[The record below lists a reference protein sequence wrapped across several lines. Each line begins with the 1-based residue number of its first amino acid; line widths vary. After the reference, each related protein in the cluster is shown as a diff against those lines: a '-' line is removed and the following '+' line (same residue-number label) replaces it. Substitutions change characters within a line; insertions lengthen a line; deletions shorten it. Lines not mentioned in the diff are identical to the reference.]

1 MKQKLHILIVISL
14 VSLYNA
20 QSLEKDSINTIVEQ
34 QIKTIELKANKKLV
48 ERKIDRLV
56 FNVENS
62 VSATGGDAID
72 ALKVTPGI
80 KVQNDKVSI
89 IGKGNI
95 LVLINDRPTQLSGDD
110 LISYLKTLKSDE
122 IKKIE
127 VITNP
132 SSKYTAEGNSGV
144 LNIITK
150 NTKKNT
156 WNSSI
161 RSVYQQAS
169 YATGSIGGNFN
180 LQKNKLTFYSSINYL
195 NGSIAPLE
203 TNNIFYPN
211 ITWQEVNNRRDYSNS
226 LSTRLGLDYRF
237 SDKITTGF
245 TYGNFNSKPLIKD
258 FTKSNLINPVTNITD
273 SLIYNKGRNS
283 NVRNSNIFNYHIIY
297 NIDTIGRKLSID
309 FDYFNFNLSRNRN
322 FTTERLNPDLTPID
336 SDYFTQNRNY
346 GNQNINNFSLNFDM
360 EHPMKWI
367 TFNYGFRFSHTKT
380 NNDFDFYDVSNNSE
394 TLDESQSNSFIYK
407 ENTQSYYFSANKSIS
422 EKWEA
427 KAGLRLENT
436 KTEGFSKTLNQTTA
450 INYTKLFPTFYLS
463 YNPNENNS
471 FSINYGRRIN
481 RPSYNY
487 LNPFRWVSSP
497 YSYTEGNPFLK
508 PSFVNNLELE
518 YSYKDKIITNLYYS
532 GLKNGFEQLTVV
544 DPMTNTQQIIPK
556 NFIKSVTFGITQTL
570 ILKPFS
576 WLNTNFTSDIYYS
589 STKSQV
595 PVTLQS
601 LKGWNGEFNLSNDII
616 INKKKTILFNIAY
629 RLITKGVDNLDYNS
643 FSNQLDTSLKLLA
656 FDKKL
661 VINLYANDILSS
673 SRTTYTTYSNGIKN
687 TFRNYYDERYLR
699 LSIAYSFGKTFKKES
714 YQNKNNEELE
724 RTE

>member
-1 MKQKLHILIVISL
+1 MTRFILLIL
-14 VSLYNA
+14 LTTYNFSYS
-20 QSLEKDSINTIVEQ
+20 QVKESDSVNKIVET
-34 QIKTIELKANKKLV
+34 QIQEVEILAKKKLI
-48 ERKIDRLV
+48 ERKVDRLV

-62 VSATGGDAID
+62 ISATGGDALD
-72 ALKVTPGI
+72 ALKVTPGL
-80 KVQNDKVSI
+80 KVQNDQISM
-89 IGKGNI
+89 IGKGNM
-95 LVLINDRPTQLSGDD
+95 LVLINDRPTQLTGDD

-132 SSKYTAEGNSGV
+132 PSKYTAEGNSGV

-150 NTKKNT
+150 NAKKNT
-156 WNSSI
+156 WNSTI
-161 RSVYQQAS
+161 RSVYQQAT

-180 LQKNKLTFYSSINYL
+180 LQKNKLTFSSSINYL
-195 NGSIAPLE
+195 NGSNAPVE

-245 TYGNFNSKPLIKD
+245 TYGYFNSKPLIKD
-258 FTKSNLINPVTNITD
+258 FTKSNLINPVTNKTD

-283 NVRNSNIFNYHIIY
+283 NVRNSNIINYHIIY
-297 NIDTIGRKLSID
+297 DIDTIGRKLSID
-309 FDYFNFNLSRNRN
+309 FDYFNFDLSRNRN
-322 FTTERLNPDLTPID
+322 FTTERLNPDLSPID
-336 SDYFTQNRNY
+336 SGYFTQNRNY
-346 GNQNINNFSLNFDM
+346 GDQNINNFSLNLDM
-360 EHPMKWI
+360 EHPTKWMI
-367 TFNYGFRFSHTKT
+367 FNYGFRFSHTKT
-380 NNDFDFYDVSNNSE
+380 NNDFDFYDVINNSE
-394 TLDESQSNSFIYK
+394 ILDESQSNSFIYK

-422 EKWEA
+422 DKWEA
-427 KAGLRLENT
+427 KAGLRLEKT

-463 YNPNENNS
+463 YNPNENNA

-508 PSFVNNLELE
+508 PSFINNLELE
-518 YSYKDKIITNLYYS
+518 YSYKDNIITNLYYS
-532 GLKNGFEQLTVV
+532 DLKDGFEQLTIVDATTNIQQVV
-544 DPMTNTQQIIPK
+544 PE
-556 NFIKSVTFGITQTL
+556 NFIKGKTYGITQTL
-570 ILKPFS
+570 IYKPAD
-576 WLNTNFTSDIYYS
+576 WLNTNFVADVYYC
-589 STKSQV
+589 STKSQI
-595 PVTLQS
+595 PVTLQF
-601 LKGWNGEFNLSNDII
+601 LKGWNGEFNLSNDITL
-616 INKKKTILFNIAY
+616 NKKKTILFNVAY

-643 FSNQLDTSLKLLA
+643 FSNQLDASLKLLA
-656 FDKKL
+656 FNKKL
-661 VINLYANDILSS
+661 IVNLYANDILSS

-687 TFRNYYDERYLR
+687 TFRNYYDERYFR
-699 LSIAYSFGKTFKKES
+699 LSLSYSFGKTFKKES